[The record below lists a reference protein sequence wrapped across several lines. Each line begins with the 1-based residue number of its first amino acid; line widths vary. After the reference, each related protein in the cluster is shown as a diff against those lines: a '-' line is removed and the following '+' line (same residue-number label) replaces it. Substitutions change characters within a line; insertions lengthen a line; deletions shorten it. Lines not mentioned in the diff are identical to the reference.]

1 MIIHVKNKNTLI
13 IDDFKFKCCV
23 GKNGLTANKKEGDNS
38 TPKGSF
44 SFRKLYFRKERVGN
58 PRCKI
63 NKKIIKKNMG
73 WCDNPNSKNYNK
85 EIKIMEKKVKESFYR
100 KDNIYDY
107 VMSID
112 HNKKNI
118 PFTGSNAKSS
128 SLCMDKA
135 LTKDLWTKHNL
146 PLSDSIVA
154 TKGEAPELIPFP
166 LPWAVKPTLEGTSI
180 GITKVNKESE
190 LNSALQK
197 AFQYGD
203 HALVEQWIDGDEYT
217 VSILNNRTLPSIKII
232 SDHDIYDYHSK
243 YFSSKTEYL
252 CPSDLTKNQELR
264 LQNIA
269 LKAFNITGASGWGRV
284 DFILDKDR
292 NPFLLEIN
300 TVPGMTSHSLV
311 PMAAKASNM
320 SFNDL
325 VIKILNG

>member
-1 MIIHVKNKNTLI
+1 MIAVLMGGYSAEREISLLSGQAVYKALTEAKI
-13 IDDFKFKCCV
+13 KC
-23 GKNGLTANKKEGDNS
+23 
-38 TPKGSF
+38 F
-44 SFRKLYFRKERVGN
+44 SFDLNE
-58 PRCKI
+58 
-63 NKKIIKKNMG
+63 KNLDDLWKTKFDKAFIVLHG
-73 WCDNPNSKNYNK
+73 RGGEDGYIQS
-85 EIKIMEKKVKESFYR
+85 EL
-100 KDNIYDY
+100 
-107 VMSID
+107 
-112 HNKKNI
+112 NKKNI

-166 LPWAVKPTLEGTSI
+166 LPWAVKPTLEGSSI